1 MTTASIRTAVT
12 AAVAL
17 LACVASAL
25 AAGQATQQV
34 YRYVDPEGRVVYS
47 DKPPPP
53 DARDPQQ
60 KRIGRNTIETSDLSY
75 TAAMAQ
81 ERFPVTLY
89 SFSCGTVC
97 DSASAL
103 LNKRGIPH
111 TVVDVG
117 AGDGADKLKRLTGGL
132 DAPALQVGDQY
143 TTGFNEN
150 RWQNML
156 TDAGYP
162 KTPPPRTT
170 PVGRAPAAAAPD
182 ATPPTTQT
190 VAPPS
195 KGGYPQ

>member
-17 LACVASAL
+17 LSCVASVL

-34 YRYVDPEGRVVYS
+34 YRYTDPEGRIVYS

-53 DARDPQQ
+53 DARDAQQ

-103 LNKRGIPH
+103 LNKRGVPH
-111 TVVDVG
+111 TVVDVR

-162 KTPPPRTT
+162 KTPPPRTA

-190 VAPPS
+190 VTPPS

>member
-25 AAGQATQQV
+25 AVGQPSQQV
-34 YRYVDPEGRVVYS
+34 YRYVDPDGRVVYS

-53 DARDPQQ
+53 DARDPQA

-89 SFSCGTVC
+89 SFACGTVC

-111 TVVDVG
+111 TMVDVS

-156 TDAGYP
+156 SDAGYP
-162 KTPPPRTT
+162 KTPPPRTA
-170 PVGRAPAAAAPD
+170 PVGKAPPAAPD
-182 ATPPTTQT
+182 ANSPTTQT